1 MYRFLCLGPK
11 PRVIMTAPEI
21 SVAIW
26 TKIIPPPKG
35 ASSKFASR
43 EIFAPGPPVGHFPEK
58 KAHFHAAGAL

>member
-1 MYRFLCLGPK
+1 
-11 PRVIMTAPEI
+11 MTAPEI

-43 EIFAPGPPVGHFPEK
+43 EIFAHETPVGHYSEK
-58 KAHFHAAGAL
+58 KAHFHATGAL